1 MHKIKNI
8 KRIVELT
15 NPISGK
21 PIKNSSVT
29 DLNLMLQVL
38 ENYFPDVKTD
48 DLYYSLPNVN
58 KIDLKNYLK

>member
-1 MHKIKNI
+1 MLKIKNI
-8 KRIVELT
+8 KRVVELT

-21 PIKNSSVT
+21 PIKNTSVT
-29 DLNLMLQVL
+29 DINLMLQVL

>member
-1 MHKIKNI
+1 
-8 KRIVELT
+8 
-15 NPISGK
+15 
-21 PIKNSSVT
+21 
-29 DLNLMLQVL
+29 MLQVL